1 MTATTDVTVPA
12 GTWGLDNVHS
22 SVAFEIDYLGGAFKG
37 TFREIGAELS
47 VDGGTARLSGVAQ
60 VASVDVKDDNLSAH
74 LQSPD
79 FFDAEREPEL
89 RFSAEGIA
97 LDGETVDVQG
107 EITIK
112 GVTRPV
118 QVTGTVVPPITGY
131 TGEERVSLRVAATVD
146 RTQFGVDW
154 NAPLPGGGQA
164 LSNEVRIAAELYF
177 VKA

>member
-1 MTATTDVTVPA
+1 MSTTTKVEVPA
-12 GTWGLDNVHS
+12 GTWSLDPVHS
-22 SVAFEIDYLGGAFKG
+22 SVTFEIDYLGGAFRG
-37 TFREIGAELS
+37 EFREVAAQLAVEETG
-47 VDGGTARLSGVAQ
+47 ARLTGVAQ
-60 VASVDVKDDNLSAH
+60 VASVDVKDENLSAH
-74 LQSPD
+74 LQGPD

-97 LDGETVDVQG
+97 LDGETVTVDG

-118 QVTGTVVPPITGY
+118 AVTGTVVPPITGMR
-131 TGEERVSLRVAATVD
+131 GEERVGLRVSAAVD

-154 NAPLPGGGQA
+154 NATLPGGGQA

-177 VKA
+177 VKE